1 MARFVATDYNIT
13 INGTDFSDSIAAVT
27 MDITSEEQDVTSFG
41 GSGYRSRVGGLKDA
55 SVSLDFHQDFGAAAI
70 DATLFP
76 LLGAAATVVV
86 KPTSGAV
93 SATNPSYTGEFL
105 VSQYTPYAST
115 VGDLATLSVSWN
127 LAGTAGIV
135 RGTA

>member
-13 INGTDFSDSIAAVT
+13 INGDDFSDSIAACT
-27 MDITSEEQDVTSFG
+27 MDVTSEEQDVTAFG
-41 GSGYRSRVGGLKDA
+41 GSGYRSRIGGLKDA

-70 DATLFP
+70 DASLFP

-86 KPTSGAV
+86 KPTSGSV
-93 SATNPSYTGEFL
+93 SATNPSYTGVFL
-105 VSQYTPYAST
+105 VSQYTPFAST

>member
-13 INGTDFSDSIAAVT
+13 INGENFSDSIAAVT
-27 MDITSEEQDVTSFG
+27 MDITSEEQDVTAFG
-41 GSGYRSRVGGLKDA
+41 GSGYRSRIGGLKDA
-55 SVSLDFHQDFGAAAI
+55 SVSLDFHQDFGAAAV

-76 LLGAAATVVV
+76 LLGSQATVVV
-86 KPTSGAV
+86 KPTSGTV
-93 SATNPSYTGEFL
+93 SATNPSYTGVFL
-105 VSQYTPYAST
+105 VSQYTPFAST
-115 VGDLATLSVSWN
+115 VGDLSTLSVSWN